1 MFAYLFSIEKHLSIV
16 WWTGIVWWIHLRT
29 KMWAPHKFKEFGF
42 LFTHALE
49 PPSKMIKLHF
59 NKTWIFINTTTN
71 HEKQMQEILW
81 IVEIFSGKKILQMF
95 EIFMEFL
102 ELSFYL
108 LSRFFFPI
116 LFATQSWIVLPQ
128 KKKLHSNL
136 GEILVRHLTLFSTSH
151 NPYQP

>member
-16 WWTGIVWWIHLRT
+16 WWIHQRT
-29 KMWAPHKFKEFGF
+29 KMRAPHKFKEFGF

-81 IVEIFSGKKILQMF
+81 IVEIFSGKK
-95 EIFMEFL
+95 
-102 ELSFYL
+102 
-108 LSRFFFPI
+108 
-116 LFATQSWIVLPQ
+116 
-128 KKKLHSNL
+128 KKKTLDVWNL
-136 GEILVRHLTLFSTSH
+136 YGILEYKFLLTF
-151 NPYQP
+151 